1 MMVATIILTETT
13 RSLEQLITLSVPGL
27 AEGNA
32 HSTVWFFPDALNV
45 QVCTGTSTGMY
56 NNVHWHG
63 WMKTGKMLPQPEI
76 KLLHWPLYHR
86 GDVYLNMSK
95 FG

>member
-63 WMKTGKMLPQPEI
+63 WMKTGKA
-76 KLLHWPLYHR
+76 YHCINGTER
-86 GDVYLNMSK
+86 VYLCARLAPL
-95 FG
+95 